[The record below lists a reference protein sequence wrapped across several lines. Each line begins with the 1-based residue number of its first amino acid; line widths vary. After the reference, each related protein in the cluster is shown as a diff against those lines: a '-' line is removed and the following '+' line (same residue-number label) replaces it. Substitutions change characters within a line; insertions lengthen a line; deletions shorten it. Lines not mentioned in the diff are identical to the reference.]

1 MAVRGR
7 SGGASFA
14 LDSSGSVDVDQ
25 LNVTIFIR
33 AVRGLIVQEREQVHN
48 GRVPGFSAEVLP
60 KCFTSKRVQEK

>member
-7 SGGASFA
+7 SGSASFA

-25 LNVTIFIR
+25 LNVSIFIR

-48 GRVPGFSAEVLP
+48 GRVPAEVLP